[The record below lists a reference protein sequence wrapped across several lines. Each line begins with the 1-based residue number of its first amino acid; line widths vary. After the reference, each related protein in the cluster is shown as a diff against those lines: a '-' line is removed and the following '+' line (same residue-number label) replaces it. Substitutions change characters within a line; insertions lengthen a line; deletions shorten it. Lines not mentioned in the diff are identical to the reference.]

1 MRTTVVDLHFHWSS
15 QEDGQEDA
23 RPEVGVGKMVPP
35 IPQTGI
41 LRLSKEE
48 EWPLKRRS
56 RGR

>member
-1 MRTTVVDLHFHWSS
+1 MLICIFTGPLRRM
-15 QEDGQEDA
+15 DGREDA

-48 EWPLKRRS
+48 EWLLKRRS